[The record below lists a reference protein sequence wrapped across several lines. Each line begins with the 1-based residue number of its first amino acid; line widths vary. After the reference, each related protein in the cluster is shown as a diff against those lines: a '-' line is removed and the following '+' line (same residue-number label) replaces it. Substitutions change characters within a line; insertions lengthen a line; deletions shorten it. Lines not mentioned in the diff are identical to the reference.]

1 MRAIAR
7 KALCI
12 CEQLGFTE
20 IEVEELPGVIEVFI
34 KENRENKQFKVKLE
48 KPAAEPEFQQRAK
61 G

>member
-48 KPAAEPEFQQRAK
+48 KPAAEPEF
-61 G
+61 